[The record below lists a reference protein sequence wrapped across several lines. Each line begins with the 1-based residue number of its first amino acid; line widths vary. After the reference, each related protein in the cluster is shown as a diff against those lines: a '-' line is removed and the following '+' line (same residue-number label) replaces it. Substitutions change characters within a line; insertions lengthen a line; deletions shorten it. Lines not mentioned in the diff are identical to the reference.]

1 METYYY
7 IGGDDVAGIL
17 PKKLKRYDSLEEAT
31 RDLKQLIHGNTIT
44 RVKEKKWFQE
54 DGLPVVAIYY
64 EMSDGVFCRDYEYWI
79 RKRTVQ
85 PVYVVMEKDSGSGNQ
100 EIVAMFYR
108 KELAQSCLDDLPLI
122 NGRNVTK
129 RYWIER
135 HEVEIYD

>member
-17 PKKLKRYDSLEEAT
+17 PKKLKRYDSLKEAT
-31 RDLKQLIHGNTIT
+31 QDLKQLIHGNAIT
-44 RVKEKKWFQE
+44 RVKEKQWFQE

-64 EMSDGVFCRDYEYWI
+64 EMGDGVFYRDYEYWI

-85 PVYVVMEKDSGSGNQ
+85 PVYVVMEKDSSSGNQ
-100 EIVAMFYR
+100 EIVAMFYS

-129 RYWIER
+129 RYWVEK
-135 HEVEIYD
+135 HGVEIYD